1 MLFSLQIEV
10 EMIIVVGTACGVSLE
25 TPVRLSFFPPLQLDP
40 IAKVVKTG
48 MP

>member
-1 MLFSLQIEV
+1 MSFSLQIKI
-10 EMIIVVGTACGVSLE
+10 EMFVAAWRAWSVSLE
-25 TPVRLSFFPPLQLDP
+25 TPVRPIFSPLPQLDP